1 MAFHEISFQAWAKV
15 DRRGQVQAKVPAQAY
30 CTGKGLWRQAPARRL
45 RVRWA
50 DAKQAVSFLWAKSPL
65 VGEAGVYLSAQVA
78 AGSHRCFGSLWW
90 QADEFDAFG
99 DRVTFWGGGVNS
111 QRTPPFGT
119 PEEVRA
125 EARDSVR
132 ILGRGGGLVFTIH
145 NVQPNVP
152 VDNLLAMYE
161 VVRPGG

>member
-1 MAFHEISFQAWAKV
+1 
-15 DRRGQVQAKVPAQAY
+15 
-30 CTGKGLWRQAPARRL
+30 
-45 RVRWA
+45 
-50 DAKQAVSFLWAKSPL
+50 
-65 VGEAGVYLSAQVA
+65 
-78 AGSHRCFGSLWW
+78 
-90 QADEFDAFG
+90 
-99 DRVTFWGGGVNS
+99 VNS